1 MNSVDIGGDMRR
13 EFPKVFSGL
22 GNLGDEYRI
31 EVKEGAVPYALFT
44 PRNVPIPLREKVK
57 EELTQMEAMGVIS
70 PTQEPT
76 PWCTGMVVVPKHSGA
91 VRICVDLKPLN
102 ESVLREPH
110 PIPKVDE
117 TLAQASGA
125 KIFSKLDA
133 NSGFWQIPVAKESRP
148 LTTFIA
154 PFGRYGFN
162 KLPFGISSA
171 PELFQRRINV
181 ILEGLGGILC
191 HMDDV
196 LVYGTNQMEHDA
208 RL

>member
-1 MNSVDIGGDMRR
+1 
-13 EFPKVFSGL
+13 
-22 GNLGDEYRI
+22 
-31 EVKEGAVPYALFT
+31 
-44 PRNVPIPLREKVK
+44 
-57 EELTQMEAMGVIS
+57 
-70 PTQEPT
+70 
-76 PWCTGMVVVPKHSGA
+76 MVVVPKRSGA

-102 ESVLREPH
+102 GSILREPH

-133 NSGFWQIPVAKESRP
+133 NSGFWQIPLAKESRP
-148 LTTFIA
+148 LTTFIT
-154 PFGRYGFN
+154 PFRRYCFN

-181 ILEGLGGILC
+181 ILEGLGGVLC

-196 LVYGTNQMEHDA
+196 LVYGTNQIEHDA
-208 RL
+208 RLRAVMKRLEAAGKTLTSDKCEFG